1 MTRTR
6 GIVAL
11 AVAAACLVAPPVEAA
26 KRKPVTSTYGVLL
39 PVPYPV
45 EGSGGAHCS
54 EGIDGLSRDLRKV
67 TLPAA
72 VGQLKVTLSGF
83 VGDWVV
89 EIYDAKG
96 RVLAYGAE
104 LNLTSGTR
112 QATYKKKKSAK
123 ETITLAVCNLGG
135 TPQAIVSRT
144 FFYV

>member
-1 MTRTR
+1 MTKTLL
-6 GIVAL
+6 AL
-11 AVAAACLVAPPVEAA
+11 AVAAGCLAAPPAEAA
-26 KRKPVTSTYGVLL
+26 KRKPVTAQYTVLL

-45 EGSGGAHCS
+45 EGSGGVHCA

-96 RVLAYGAE
+96 RVLGYGAE

-112 QATYKKKKSAK
+112 QASYKKKKSAK
-123 ETITLAVCNLGG
+123 ETVTIAVCNLGG
-135 TPQAIVSRT
+135 SPQALVTRT
-144 FFYV
+144 FFYA